1 MKLQNM
7 CYFLTLNRQ
16 ILKLRLTMK
25 LLNTM
30 YEYAFDASVFTFT
43 HPLNVFE

>member
-1 MKLQNM
+1 MKLQNVH
-7 CYFLTLNRQ
+7 FLRLNRQ
-16 ILKLRLTMK
+16 ILKLCLTMK
-25 LLNTM
+25 LLNIV